1 LCGVAII
8 RKIKNDQKKTKKK
21 GKTHERADSSSAS
34 IMEKKEI
41 KIK

>member
-8 RKIKNDQKKTKKK
+8 RKIKNDQKKKKK